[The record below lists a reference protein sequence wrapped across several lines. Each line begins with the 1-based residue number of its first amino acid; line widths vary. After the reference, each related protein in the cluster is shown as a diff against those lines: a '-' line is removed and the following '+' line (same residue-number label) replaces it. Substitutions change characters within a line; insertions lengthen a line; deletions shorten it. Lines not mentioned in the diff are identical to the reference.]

1 MEKIPYRQQGSN
13 RQDSLSILMEKYI
26 MRNKRN
32 HFNSMIIMFC
42 LLLLT
47 GCNQRIE
54 NSLDEMESVV
64 PSLESEEKADE
75 ADVADEAEQI
85 NPESRRELSLVGVVD
100 DYASAEELSDF
111 FASQDSLEKIVS
123 FNQILNSQFDFYE
136 IYDQPLQSKFY
147 WDMDDSF
154 LETYDGAPIKNQEIE
169 IEGEKYFISTLNSIE
184 ANLNAYQFFLDFIGE
199 GRGFCESD
207 FQYKRN
213 EKIPVILGN
222 DYKSYYSVGDC
233 INLNYLGKD
242 FEYEII
248 GFFEEGLSVKIENSE
263 YNINKY
269 LCVPYFEFDGNVTD
283 ESEKAFWL
291 RHYQEKN
298 CGYIKV
304 DNRNGLSEEEIIE
317 FYGSEIQKIVEEL
330 EIKYNVLAIMYHI
343 STGKGKSDSIEN
355 VNKDNAA
362 ETYEETDMY
371 NNVLEEYRDMVQNDF
386 YEDLLLSDAYDSSFG
401 EHIGFEIRARK
412 KAVFYALYDIDG
424 NGIKELIIAGGED
437 GVGVANP
444 AFSPWNYDLYGYD
457 GKNVVHIFPG
467 IDLGGRVNFSLYENG
482 VIEVLHSASGAEL
495 KVDFYK
501 IGNDGF
507 TPELIDWFYVVSHL
521 EGDKSVFN
529 YYQNGN
535 EITEEEYNANI
546 QNYEV
551 ALTAGLD
558 WIEIY

>member
-1 MEKIPYRQQGSN
+1 MTAIILSVTFLFVGCGTDIIRQEQTIPSVESGKSTN
-13 RQDSLSILMEKYI
+13 D
-26 MRNKRN
+26 N
-32 HFNSMIIMFC
+32 
-42 LLLLT
+42 LT
-47 GCNQRIE
+47 NTDNLAE
-54 NSLDEMESVV
+54 N
-64 PSLESEEKADE
+64 
-75 ADVADEAEQI
+75 
-85 NPESRRELSLVGVVD
+85 
-100 DYASAEELSDF
+100 
-111 FASQDSLEKIVS
+111 
-123 FNQILNSQFDFYE
+123 YE
-136 IYDQPLQSKFY
+136 
-147 WDMDDSF
+147 
-154 LETYDGAPIKNQEIE
+154 
-169 IEGEKYFISTLNSIE
+169 TLNTD
-184 ANLNAYQFFLDFIGE
+184 NLAENHE
-199 GRGFCESD
+199 T
-207 FQYKRN
+207 
-213 EKIPVILGN
+213 
-222 DYKSYYSVGDC
+222 
-233 INLNYLGKD
+233 LNTD
-242 FEYEII
+242 NIT
-248 GFFEEGLSVKIENSE
+248 ENSE
-263 YNINKY
+263 TTN
-269 LCVPYFEFDGNVTD
+269 
-283 ESEKAFWL
+283 EK
-291 RHYQEKN
+291 
-298 CGYIKV
+298 
-304 DNRNGLSEEEIIE
+304 
-317 FYGSEIQKIVEEL
+317 
-330 EIKYNVLAIMYHI
+330 
-343 STGKGKSDSIEN
+343 
-355 VNKDNAA
+355 
-362 ETYEETDMY
+362 TDMY
-371 NNVLEEYRDMVQNDF
+371 YPVIEEYRDMVQNDF